1 MNILPFFSSSLPY
14 SEDISVYATALVSWR
29 SSTAIS
35 AESIMFDKAEMN
47 CYTVRWDMACI
58 TPEIILIVDKG
69 ALLNEHF

>member
-1 MNILPFFSSSLPY
+1 
-14 SEDISVYATALVSWR
+14 
-29 SSTAIS
+29 
-35 AESIMFDKAEMN
+35 MFDKAEMN